1 MIKILSILVIVL
13 LVLTIPASF
22 GQEFSLEA
30 EKAKQKRVEVKI
42 SSNGHVHVTHIVE
55 KSTTPKQVELI
66 DGIKS
71 NLSVHNEEE
80 KEKQHAVI
88 GENDA
93 ILILPSNEEVIVEY
107 DLDGDLALKGNLWT
121 WDFLYHE
128 STAFIFPDMVEL
140 VFANNRAVY
149 LGDKEGMMCHG
160 CQVVLEYSMDR
171 PIITHD
177 VKWKDQEFAVVTKTH
192 NEIDDFIF
200 EQPAKKISFDVGTN
214 NDFITTIIPLEL
226 LWEPYSV
233 YVDDEKIFFNKSI
246 NNGTHVWL
254 NFRPD
259 TSGQINIIGTT
270 VVPEFPFALLVLSL
284 SIITIIPLARKFNH
298 R

>member
-1 MIKILSILVIVL
+1 MINILSILVIVL

-71 NLSVHNEEE
+71 NLVVHDGDGE
-80 KEKQHAVI
+80 EKQHAVI
-88 GENDA
+88 GANDA
-93 ILILPSNEEVIVEY
+93 ILIFPSDEEAIVEY
-107 DLDGDLALKGNLWT
+107 DLENALELRGNVWT
-121 WDFLYHE
+121 WDFRYLE
-128 STAFIFPDMVEL
+128 STAFIFPDKVDL
-140 VFANNRAVY
+140 VFANDRLVY
-149 LGDKEGMMCHG
+149 LGEREGMMCHG
-160 CQVVLEYSMDR
+160 CQMLLEYSINEPRKDHN
-171 PIITHD
+171 I
-177 VKWKDQEFAVVTKTH
+177 KWKNSEFVVISKTH
-192 NEIDDFIF
+192 AKVNDFNF
-200 EQPAKKISFDVGTN
+200 DQPSKSISFHVN
-214 NDFITTIIPLEL
+214 SNDEFVTTIIPLEL
-226 LWEPYSV
+226 LWEPYQV
-233 YVDDEKIFFNKSI
+233 YMNDEKIFFHKYI

-259 TSGQINIIGTT
+259 MSGDITIVGTT
-270 VVPEFPFALLVLSL
+270 VIPEFPFALLVLSL